1 MWDSSHTHTHHTI
14 NQIGASQS
22 PTLKS
27 LTSSLGP
34 TLWSNFSEPTRGCW
48 VDSDT
53 ICNDPRKSVSY
64 ICAIPQKDQLQLR
77 LLVVVNK
84 AHIYPVNIRCGT
96 HHIPTHIRQSIKLGP
111 HTNTLDSLGLEGF
124 CVFSHSNLFTSR
136 LFLVWK
142 VAKKFLY
149 QMFQFSS
156 SIGHQSSIWIA
167 FLGCVFASAS
177 TFVFFFFFKKL
188 ISAFPMG
195 PVHCSQDPQ
204 INWLITC
211 ILL

>member
-22 PTLKS
+22 LTLKS

-34 TLWSNFSEPTRGCW
+34 TLWGSVSKPTRGYR
-48 VDSDT
+48 VGSDT
-53 ICNDPRKSVSY
+53 ICNDLRKNASY
-64 ICAIPQKDQLQLR
+64 ICVIPQKDQLLLR

-96 HHIPTHIRQSIKLGP
+96 HHIPTHIIQSIKLGP

-142 VAKKFLY
+142 VAKKFLC

-167 FLGCVFASAS
+167 FLGSMFASAS
-177 TFVFFFFFKKL
+177 TFVFFFFF
-188 ISAFPMG
+188 
-195 PVHCSQDPQ
+195 
-204 INWLITC
+204 
-211 ILL
+211 

>member
-48 VDSDT
+48 VGSDT

-96 HHIPTHIRQSIKLGP
+96 HHLPTHIIQSIKLGP

-177 TFVFFFFFKKL
+177 TFVFFYFF
-188 ISAFPMG
+188 
-195 PVHCSQDPQ
+195 
-204 INWLITC
+204 
-211 ILL
+211 